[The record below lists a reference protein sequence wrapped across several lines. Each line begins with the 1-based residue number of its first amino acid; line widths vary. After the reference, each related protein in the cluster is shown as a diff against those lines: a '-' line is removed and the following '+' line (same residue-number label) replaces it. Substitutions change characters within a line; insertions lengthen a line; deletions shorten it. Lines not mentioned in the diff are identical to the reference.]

1 MPTGSSEHDQLS
13 IFEETDTSSL
23 PPRVKKKPRIQK
35 DSTFT
40 IRIRSLRMNPD
51 QPRNFIDE
59 EQLADL
65 CESIKLHGVI
75 QPVVVKKG
83 PGNVYTLVAGQRR
96 YLAARMAGLD
106 RLPAIL
112 TDGDPFEI
120 ALIENLQRSDI
131 TAIEE
136 ATAVARL
143 KELRG
148 YTLEQMSKILG
159 KAKPTISEIISL
171 SRLPDEIQDR
181 CRKDYSV
188 PRSILVDI
196 ARKATHAEMFMA
208 FEAYLNGLGRKEIRQ
223 LQEKSN
229 RITKRVETR
238 FIKSFVK
245 QIETF
250 DVNRLAG
257 KQRERVKNELG
268 KIQATIEELL
278 TKFES

>member
-1 MPTGSSEHDQLS
+1 MPTGSSEHAQLS
-13 IFEETDTSSL
+13 MFEEANTSVPS
-23 PPRVKKKPRIQK
+23 PAVKKSSRIPK

-59 EQLADL
+59 EQLAGL
-65 CESIKLHGVI
+65 SESIKLHGII
-75 QPVVVKKG
+75 QPIVVKKG
-83 PGNVYTLVAGQRR
+83 PGNSYTLVAGQRR
-96 YLAARMAGLD
+96 CLAARMAGLD

-112 TDGDPFEI
+112 TDGNPFEI

-136 ATAVARL
+136 ATALARL

-181 CRKDYSV
+181 CRENSSI

-196 ARKATHAEMFMA
+196 ARKATPAEMNMA
-208 FEAYLNGLGRKEIRQ
+208 FEAYLNGSGRKEIRQ
-223 LQEKSN
+223 LQEKPSRTTN
-229 RITKRVETR
+229 KIETR

-250 DVNRLAG
+250 DVSRLAG

-268 KIQATIEELL
+268 KIHATIEELL
-278 TKFES
+278 AKFKG

>member
-1 MPTGSSEHDQLS
+1 MPTGSAEHDQLS
-13 IFEETDTSSL
+13 IFEETNTL
-23 PPRVKKKPRIQK
+23 APPPRVKKSSRMPK

-40 IRIRSLRMNPD
+40 IGIRSLRMNPD

-65 CESIKLHGVI
+65 SESIRLHGII
-75 QPVVVKKG
+75 QPVVVKKE
-83 PGNVYTLVAGQRR
+83 PGNRYTLVAGQRR

-120 ALIENLQRSDI
+120 ALIENLQRSNI

-136 ATAVARL
+136 ATALARL

-181 CRKDYSV
+181 CRKDSSI
-188 PRSILVDI
+188 PRSMLVDI
-196 ARKATHAEMFMA
+196 ARKATHAEMLMA

-223 LQEKSN
+223 LQEKPSRSRN
-229 RITKRVETR
+229 RIETR

-250 DVNRLAG
+250 DVSKLAG
-257 KQRERVKNELG
+257 KQREKVKNELG
-268 KIQATIEELL
+268 KIHATIEELL